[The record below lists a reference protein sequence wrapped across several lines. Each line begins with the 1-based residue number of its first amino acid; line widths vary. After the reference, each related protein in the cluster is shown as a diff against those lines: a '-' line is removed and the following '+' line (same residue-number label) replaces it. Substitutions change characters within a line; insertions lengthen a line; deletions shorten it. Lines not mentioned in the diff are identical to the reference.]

1 MRVAGIDCGTNTIRL
16 LIADVPGRSGAPL
29 TDVVREMEVVRL
41 GQGVDR
47 TGRFDAEALRRT
59 LEMVDRFAQ
68 ECRDAGVESIRFAA
82 TSATRDAD
90 NRQEFIDGVRT
101 RLGIEPQVISGEQEA
116 AASFAGAISALP
128 AHSPSPL
135 IAIDLG
141 GGSTELALGTSDGEV
156 LQAFSMN
163 VGSVRMRE
171 RHMISDPPT
180 PSEVNAARADVNAAL
195 DEAEKHVDLSAARGV
210 IGLAGTVTTVTAQAL
225 GLDSYQPERIHGAQL
240 SLAQIEETCQWF
252 IEAPF
257 ALRGTPGYMHPGRV
271 DVIGAGALVW
281 WEVVQRIA
289 HRTADAGHPVTHV
302 VTSEHDILDGLA
314 LWAARDPQAPNIS
327 KVSLN

>member
-16 LIADVPGRSGAPL
+16 LIAEVPGESGAPL
-29 TDVVREMEVVRL
+29 TDVAREMEVVRL

-47 TGRFDAEALRRT
+47 TGRFDPESLRRT
-59 LEMVDRFAQ
+59 LEMVDQFAAK
-68 ECRDAGVESIRFAA
+68 CRDAGVESIRFAA
-82 TSATRDAD
+82 TSATRDAA
-90 NRQEFIDGVRT
+90 NRQEFIDGVRE
-101 RLGIEPQVISGEQEA
+101 RLGIEPQVISGRQEA
-116 AASFAGAISALP
+116 SLSFAGAISVLP
-128 AHSPSPL
+128 ADSPSPL

-171 RHMISDPPT
+171 RHLLSDPPT
-180 PSEVNAARADVNAAL
+180 PSQVAAAREDVNAAL

-240 SLAQIEETCQWF
+240 SLKQIEETCQWF

-281 WEVVQRIA
+281 WEVVKRIA
-289 HRTADAGHPVTHV
+289 QRTADARQPVTHV

-314 LWAARDPQAPNIS
+314 LWAAGEPQTPN
-327 KVSLN
+327 VTTRR